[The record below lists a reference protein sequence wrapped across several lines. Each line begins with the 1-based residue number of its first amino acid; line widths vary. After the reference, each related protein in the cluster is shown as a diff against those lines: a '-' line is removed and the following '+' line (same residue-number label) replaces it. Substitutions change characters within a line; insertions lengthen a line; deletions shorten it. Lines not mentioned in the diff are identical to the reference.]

1 MIKSPLKKQII
12 KFTVVGAI
20 AALADLSF
28 YYLLLQTLPEQV
40 MTAFSNESIA
50 KGLSFIIGTTVTYY
64 LNKFWTWKKKGRS
77 TRGLFKFLA
86 LYACSLIMN
95 VAVNALLL
103 YLLHNMAMLQNLPN
117 KYLIAF
123 IGAAGASAVV
133 NFLGQKFW
141 VFKTEKSVQE
151 AI

>member
-40 MTAFSNESIA
+40 MAAFSNESIA

-86 LYACSLIMN
+86 LYACSLTMN

-103 YLLHNMAMLQNLPN
+103 YLLHNMAMLQSLPN

-133 NFLGQKFW
+133 NFLGQKYW
-141 VFKTEKSVQE
+141 VFKTEKSIQE